1 MKKYI
6 ISRIA
11 KNGRRQYIK
20 RLLPSVWSNY
30 ECDAMPFSE
39 RASKSAQR
47 FLQGINPYCPIE
59 IKEYHP
65 PKLP

>member
-6 ISRIA
+6 ISRLSSG
-11 KNGRRQYIK
+11 GRRQYIK
-20 RLLPSVWSNY
+20 RLLPSNWSDY
-30 ECDAMPFSE
+30 ECDAMTFSE
-39 RASKSAQR
+39 STAKAAQR
-47 FLQGINPYCPIE
+47 FLQSINPYCPIE